1 MKICWSVFMSPCQQR
16 PSQKQPCTGSCPRCG
31 LLPVRRF
38 YKGNI
43 MHMPKRLPVTLGST
57 SAFDVQTYFAG
68 SPDYAVA
75 QSTSGEIGVT
85 WNPDP
90 TERPNGFPHSY
101 SHQPWFILRAPL
113 ARMVLAGATLF
124 DGQ

>member
-1 MKICWSVFMSPCQQR
+1 
-16 PSQKQPCTGSCPRCG
+16 
-31 LLPVRRF
+31 
-38 YKGNI
+38 

-57 SAFDVQTYFAG
+57 SAFEVRTYLAEAQE
-68 SPDYAVA
+68 YAVA
-75 QSTSGEIGVT
+75 HSTDGSIGAT

-101 SHQPWFILRAPL
+101 SHQQWFILPAPL
-113 ARMVLAGATLF
+113 AKMVLAGASCF